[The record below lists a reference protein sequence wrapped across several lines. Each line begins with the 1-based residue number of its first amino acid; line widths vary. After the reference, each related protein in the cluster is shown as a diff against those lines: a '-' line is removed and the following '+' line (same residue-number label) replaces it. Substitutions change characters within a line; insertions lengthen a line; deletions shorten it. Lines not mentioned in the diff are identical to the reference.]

1 MKIYMTAREDYLKAI
16 LVLHQKIG
24 DVRSVDLA
32 RYLGFSKPSISQ
44 AVGILTAEG
53 YITVEGKHN
62 LQLTDKGKEI
72 AEKIY
77 ERHCFF
83 EKHLIS
89 IGVDPKTAGED
100 ACRLEH
106 AISDESFYKLKAVI
120 EEAEIGKKTQ

>member
-16 LVLHQKIG
+16 LVLHQRIG

-44 AVGILTAEG
+44 AVGILTSEG
-53 YITVEGKHN
+53 YLTVDGKHILN
-62 LQLTDKGKEI
+62 LTDKGRAI

-83 EKHLIS
+83 TKQLIA
-89 IGVDPKTAGED
+89 IGVDPVTAEED

-106 AISDESFYKLKAVI
+106 AISDESFEKLKNVI
-120 EEAEIGKKTQ
+120 ENMELKTQI

>member
-16 LVLHQKIG
+16 LVLHQRIG

-44 AVGILTAEG
+44 AVGILTSEG
-53 YITVEGKHN
+53 YLTVDGKHILN
-62 LQLTDKGKEI
+62 LTDKGRAI

-83 EKHLIS
+83 TKHLIS
-89 IGVDPKTAGED
+89 IGVDPKTAEED
-100 ACRLEH
+100 ACKLEH
-106 AISDESFYKLKAVI
+106 AISEESFEKLKERFK
-120 EEAEIGKKTQ
+120 EEF

>member
-16 LVLHQKIG
+16 LVLHQRIG

-44 AVGILTAEG
+44 AVGILTSEG
-53 YITVEGKHN
+53 YLTVDGKHI
-62 LQLTDKGKEI
+62 LKLTDKGRAV

-83 EKHLIS
+83 TRQLIS
-89 IGVDPKTAGED
+89 IGVDPVTAEED

-106 AISDESFYKLKAVI
+106 AISDKSFEKLKSVI
-120 EEAEIGKKTQ
+120 ENMELKTQI